1 MFETFL
7 QSLIAGVMI
16 AAVVFVVLRMT
27 RSRTKYRR
35 RILPAGH
42 ALRIV
47 RRLDIRNR

>member
-1 MFETFL
+1 MVETFL
-7 QSLIAGVMI
+7 QSLLTGAILAGL
-16 AAVVFVVLRMT
+16 VFAILRLT
-27 RSRTKYRR
+27 RARTKYRR